1 VVAAAVCWL
10 AACDDETRSEIVVPV
25 FQGEGDARKLIAVFD
40 IDSATVGTFDLVDKA
55 KLEELVKLLV

>member
-1 VVAAAVCWL
+1 M
-10 AACDDETRSEIVVPV
+10 VPV
-25 FQGEGDARKLIAVFD
+25 FQGEGEARKLIAVFD